1 VPTTS
6 AFAHIQDQADD
17 SDILPLVIFPL
28 EQMFG
33 QTQLLRL
40 LLPQRQHYIG
50 MAKFTRNSVN
60 PSQQIT
66 PCGSMMILV

>member
-1 VPTTS
+1 VGTSTTS

-17 SDILPLVIFPL
+17 SDILPLVMFPL

-50 MAKFTRNSVN
+50 M
-60 PSQQIT
+60 
-66 PCGSMMILV
+66 